1 MRFLLRDD
9 RDTLET
15 KTWRLLVNLM
25 ATVMAVRWDEKLG
38 VGDEE
43 MESVI

>member
-9 RDTLET
+9 KETLDTG
-15 KTWRLLVNLM
+15 TWRLLMNLM
-25 ATVMAVRWDEKLG
+25 ATVMVVRWDEKLG
-38 VGDEE
+38 VGHEE

>member
-9 RDTLET
+9 RDTLDT
-15 KTWRLLVNLM
+15 GTWRLLVNLM
-25 ATVMAVRWDEKLG
+25 ATVMAVRWDEKLR